1 MQQTQ
6 FNNGL
11 DKDLYKRLY
20 SIKIILL
27 ILLLGLPLVGKGIT
41 FWPLVNWPM
50 YSDWRTP
57 FPEPSRNIVEI
68 RVLSKS
74 GQVQRLLPS
83 DIMPFDRKNVAE
95 ILIEKAFSEENTQ
108 SRVHNRVALLELL
121 KSNPAFNNAKTI
133 QIWNLQWVVE
143 PLKIP
148 PLERNA
154 PEKESLVGSFEVE
167 DYVSSGQ

>member
-1 MQQTQ
+1 M
-6 FNNGL
+6 
-11 DKDLYKRLY
+11 
-20 SIKIILL
+20 
-27 ILLLGLPLVGKGIT
+27 
-41 FWPLVNWPM
+41 
-50 YSDWRTP
+50 
-57 FPEPSRNIVEI
+57 
-68 RVLSKS
+68 SKS